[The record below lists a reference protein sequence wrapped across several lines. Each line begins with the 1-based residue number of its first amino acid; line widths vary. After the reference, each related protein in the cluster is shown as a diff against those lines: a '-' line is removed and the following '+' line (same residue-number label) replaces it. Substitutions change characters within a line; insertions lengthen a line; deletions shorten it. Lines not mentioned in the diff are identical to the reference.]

1 CDCSTATEKSVT
13 LTDPDTLWV
22 LDTKGCNIYTVSFS
36 GLNSPN
42 SFDYVRV
49 RETYS
54 VSGTQTTCVKD
65 AGNFQCSNHLC
76 GAGVS
81 ILSGTSYSNTLPDGN
96 ANGIPDCREPGAD
109 ADGDGVPNSSDNCPV
124 RANADQSDRDSDGV
138 GDVCDNCSSTP
149 NADQAP
155 AGGTHYS
162 IGAACVNN
170 PTPPTALICDC
181 ANQQYLKNSSFTLS
195 GACSSHT
202 DPNRLIVKYEWDF
215 NYDATSGFT
224 AAPTLGKTVTDP
236 RYPSDGTYPVAL
248 RVTDDN
254 AVAPQSDVYVCNVQI
269 TPSPICPHPDAG
281 GGSGHAY
288 TGLATVPV
296 HFDASAS
303 FDPDNDPITFN
314 WSLSG

>member
-1 CDCSTATEKSVT
+1 ARRNMNRVVRRPGRLVLFLVTCAAVAALLPANARASDVPTSLELDWLTTCMTGQITLRVNGSVVGTFDIDPSSQCDCSTATEKSVT

-109 ADGDGVPNSSDNCPV
+109 ADGDGVPNSSDNCPF

-181 ANQQYLKNSSFTLS
+181 ANQQYLKNSSF
-195 GACSSHT
+195 
-202 DPNRLIVKYEWDF
+202 
-215 NYDATSGFT
+215 
-224 AAPTLGKTVTDP
+224 
-236 RYPSDGTYPVAL
+236 
-248 RVTDDN
+248 
-254 AVAPQSDVYVCNVQI
+254 
-269 TPSPICPHPDAG
+269 
-281 GGSGHAY
+281 
-288 TGLATVPV
+288 
-296 HFDASAS
+296 
-303 FDPDNDPITFN
+303 
-314 WSLSG
+314 